1 MKRGSSGAE
10 FNFLGDRVVKLAPD
24 KSTGERVM
32 NQGLWLQRHH
42 SPAVPKVFQ
51 VYARSYV
58 MERLIVPPFWALD
71 HQVVLHHMFASL
83 AEYVWTQPGVV
94 EPNTYSIEMKY
105 ARLCQDFALVDLMGK
120 FDTLKDKIDWSALTR
135 CLTHGDPTFDNV
147 MFRSTEYGDDLV
159 IADPIPATPAVP
171 DLYSVD
177 VGKILQSALGWE
189 EVRYGSRSST
199 PRVGAYKFR
208 AGTMDVQRFVLNNNE
223 WRASC
228 FWAAVHLLRTYPYV
242 TDDVRSKLKERINAA
257 IRLGL

>member
-32 NQGLWLQRHH
+32 AQGMWLQRHQ
-42 SPAVPKVFQ
+42 SRAVPHVFQ

-83 AEYVWTQPGVV
+83 AEYVWTQPAEV
-94 EPNTYSIEMKY
+94 ELDYEATNLKY
-105 ARLCQDFALVDLMGK
+105 ADLCNYFGMRDILRNLVSLSKMIIWD
-120 FDTLKDKIDWSALTR
+120 DLTR

-189 EVRYGSRSST
+189 EVRYGSRLST
-199 PRVGAYKFR
+199 SRVGAFKFR

-242 TDDVRSKLKERINAA
+242 TDVVRDKLKERINAA